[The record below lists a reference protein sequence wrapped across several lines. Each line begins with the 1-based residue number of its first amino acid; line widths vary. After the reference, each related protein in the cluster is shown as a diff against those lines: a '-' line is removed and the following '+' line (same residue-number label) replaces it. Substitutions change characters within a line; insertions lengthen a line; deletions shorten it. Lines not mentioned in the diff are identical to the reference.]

1 MKLILGLL
9 IYYSLYLSYAGGE
22 NADTSDLVL
31 ELEHSLDDGKTFSH
45 RQTLRISASN
55 LKSGTKSSMHY
66 PVDES
71 TQESIRH
78 LCSSSGLYR
87 FRIGIGEETRYSVS
101 DPCFLIQNNFK
112 EAISVILDPKNN
124 VIGVSVY
131 PYISF
136 DHPGPGTVLL
146 IPENTQYGPT
156 PDTAAYIQKLEQE
169 KLAKKRGDTKENA
182 SFISKYWM
190 YIVPILIV
198 VMMSSA
204 NANEGNGG
212 GR

>member
-87 FRIGIGEETRYSVS
+87 FRIGIGEETRYSTNLELGPS
-101 DPCFLIQNNFK
+101 AASENESNEELTK
-112 EAISVILDPKNN
+112 EEPVNPPSSKEVMEMASKICHMPMSHAISLRIKGL
-124 VIGVSVY
+124 
-131 PYISF
+131 
-136 DHPGPGTVLL
+136 T
-146 IPENTQYGPT
+146 
-156 PDTAAYIQKLEQE
+156 
-169 KLAKKRGDTKENA
+169 
-182 SFISKYWM
+182 
-190 YIVPILIV
+190 
-198 VMMSSA
+198 SS
-204 NANEGNGG
+204 
-212 GR
+212 R